1 VVLVG
6 LEYRFHQHSKTQHLL
21 LNQDLLVVE
30 GLVLRVILMVLRSFF
45 FLVVVVVVQI
55 NQITQM
61 GMMVE
66 HLIVQLLMQ
75 QMQMLRLPVAEEAV
89 IQPEIQPQLYKI
101 PEVEVEV
108 EVELDLPLRPPP
120 MALLVVPVS

>member
-30 GLVLRVILMVLRSFF
+30 VLEHLDILMVLHSFF
-45 FLVVVVVVQI
+45 FLAAVAAVRTK
-55 NQITQM
+55 QITQL

-75 QMQMLRLPVAEEAV
+75 QMQMLRLPVVEEAE

-108 EVELDLPLRPPP
+108 EEELDLPLRPPP